1 MMNDAASPAVYIIN
15 GVGGSGKSTFV
26 SILSELHP
34 LIKEISTVDKVKE
47 VAKIAGWNGE
57 KDDKAVDF

>member
-1 MMNDAASPAVYIIN
+1 MMNDAEIPAVYIIN

-47 VAKIAGWNGE
+47 VAKL
-57 KDDKAVDF
+57 V